1 MPVEIPKHVAFIMDG
16 NRRWA
21 RARMLPA
28 VAGHAAG
35 AKQVRAIIQACI
47 ERGISHVTLFAF
59 STENWQRPLEEVTR
73 LMRLFERYLRSQV
86 SDLNANGVR
95 LRILGDRKR
104 FSPLLQRLI
113 EQAEQATADNDR
125 LTLMVA
131 ANYGGRWDML
141 QAVRRYVLQCG
152 PQALEDLTESALEAW
167 LSTGDAPPVDLVVR
181 TGGEQR
187 ISNFLLWQ
195 AAYAELYFTDVLWP
209 DFDAQCLDA
218 ALAWYA
224 RRERRFGGDAARLAT
239 A

>member
-1 MPVEIPKHVAFIMDG
+1 MDG

-21 RARMLPA
+21 RARRLPA

-35 AKQVRAIIQACI
+35 AKRVRGIVQACA
-47 ERGISHVTLFAF
+47 ERGISHVTLFAL
-59 STENWQRPLEEVTR
+59 STENWQRPLEEVAR
-73 LMRLFERYLRSQV
+73 LMRLFERYLRSQI

-95 LRILGDRKR
+95 LRVLGDRKR

-141 QAVRRYVLQCG
+141 QAVRRYVLQHG
-152 PQALEDLTESALEAW
+152 PQALEDVTEPALQAW

-209 DFDAQCLDA
+209 DFDARCLDE

-224 RRERRFGGDAARLAT
+224 RRERRFGGDVARST
-239 A
+239 TG